1 MRRHRA
7 PATLLVGAVLTVAG
21 CGRDAG
27 LSPEGEAQPRH
38 VAGAQCLAPSGART
52 VTEPASVGS
61 RLASVFL
68 RGRDGVVCLSQEN
81 GRWRLRDAAA
91 AAAVAE

>member
-7 PATLLVGAVLTVAG
+7 PTTLLAGAVLIVAG
-21 CGRDAG
+21 CRQDAG
-27 LSPEGEAQPRH
+27 LSPERESQPLR
-38 VAGAQCLAPSGART
+38 VASAQCMAPSGDRT

-68 RGRDGVVCLSQEN
+68 RGRDGVVCLSEEN
-81 GRWRLRDAAA
+81 GRWRLRGTDAAV
-91 AAAVAE
+91 VAE

>member
-7 PATLLVGAVLTVAG
+7 PAALLVGAVLIVAG
-21 CGRDAG
+21 CSQDAG
-27 LSPEGEAQPRH
+27 LSPEGMVQPLH
-38 VAGAQCLAPSGART
+38 VSSAQCLAPSGART

-68 RGRDGVVCLSQEN
+68 RGRNGVVCLSEEN
-81 GRWRLRDAAA
+81 GRWRLRGADAGV
-91 AAAVAE
+91 VAE